1 MGAAVE
7 TQGMEACMSI
17 RLIAYLSAAA
27 LAAVVLAY
35 GLGRWQG
42 SAAERRACEAELHA
56 AELTAERQARESE
69 RKAQEAQNAI
79 VQDYERQVADYKR
92 TIDSYID
99 ADRLSD
105 TSTCPK
111 LSKPSGT
118 QPSLVCYT
126 RADIQRKVAESLAL
140 AAECD
145 EIAIR
150 YKAVVKA
157 YQSAYGAKEE

>member
-1 MGAAVE
+1 MIN
-7 TQGMEACMSI
+7 I
-17 RLIAYLSAAA
+17 RLLITLSAAA
-27 LAAVVLAY
+27 IAAVCLAY

-79 VQDYERQVADYKR
+79 VQDYEHQIADYKR
-92 TIDSYID
+92 SIDSYVD

-105 TSTCPK
+105 TSTCKDLPRA
-111 LSKPSGT
+111 SGA
-118 QPSLVCYT
+118 QPGLVCYT
-126 RADIQRKVAESLAL
+126 RADIQRKVAESMAI

-157 YQSAYGAKEE
+157 YESVRADR

>member
-1 MGAAVE
+1 M
-7 TQGMEACMSI
+7 QI
-17 RLIAYLSAAA
+17 RLIAYIVSAAI
-27 LAAVVLAY
+27 AAVVLAY

-42 SAAERRACEAELHA
+42 SAAERRACEAEIHA

-79 VQDYERQVADYKR
+79 ITDYEHQIADYKR
-92 TIDSYID
+92 SIDSYVD

-105 TSTCPK
+105 TSTCKDLPRA
-111 LSKPSGT
+111 SGA
-118 QPSLVCYT
+118 QPGLVCYA

-157 YQSAYGAKEE
+157 YQSAYSAKEE

>member
-1 MGAAVE
+1 
-7 TQGMEACMSI
+7 MSI

-27 LAAVVLAY
+27 IAAVVLAY
-35 GLGRWQG
+35 SLGRWQG
-42 SAAERRACEAELHA
+42 SAAERRACEAEIHA
-56 AELTAERQARESE
+56 AELTAERQARETE

-79 VQDYERQVADYKR
+79 IEDYERQVADYKR

-105 TSTCPK
+105 TSTCPDMPAK
-111 LSKPSGT
+111 TGT
-118 QPSLVCYT
+118 QPGLICYT

-150 YKAVVKA
+150 YKAVVRA
-157 YQSAYGAKEE
+157 YESVRADR

>member
-1 MGAAVE
+1 M
-7 TQGMEACMSI
+7 QI
-17 RLIAYLSAAA
+17 RLIAYIAAA
-27 LAAVVLAY
+27 AIAAVCIAY

-69 RKAQEAQNAI
+69 RKAQEVQNAI
-79 VQDYERQVADYKR
+79 VEDYERQVADYKR

-105 TSTCPK
+105 TSTCKDLPRA
-111 LSKPSGT
+111 PGT
-118 QPSLVCYT
+118 QPGAVCNT
-126 RADIQRKVAESLAL
+126 RADISRKVAESLAL
-140 AAECD
+140 AEECD
-145 EIAIR
+145 RLAIR
-150 YKAVVKA
+150 YKALVKA

>member
-1 MGAAVE
+1 
-7 TQGMEACMSI
+7 MSL
-17 RLIAYLSAAA
+17 RLIACLFASAI
-27 LAAVVLAY
+27 AAVVLAY

-42 SAAERRACEAELHA
+42 AAAERRACEAEIHA

-69 RKAQEAQNAI
+69 RRAQEAQNAI

-92 TIDSYID
+92 TIDSYVD

-105 TSTCPK
+105 TSTCPDMPK
-111 LSKPSGT
+111 ASGA
-118 QPSLVCYT
+118 QPGAVCYT
-126 RADIQRKVAESLAL
+126 RADIQRKVAESMAI

>member
-1 MGAAVE
+1 
-7 TQGMEACMSI
+7 MSI

-42 SAAERRACEAELHA
+42 SAAERRACEAEIHA

-69 RKAQEAQNAI
+69 RKAQEEQNAI

-99 ADRLSD
+99 TDRLSD

-111 LSKPSGT
+111 LPKAPGA
-118 QPSLVCYT
+118 QPGLVCYT
-126 RADIQRKVAESLAL
+126 KSDIQRKVAESLAL

-150 YKAVVKA
+150 YKALVKA

>member
-1 MGAAVE
+1 
-7 TQGMEACMSI
+7 MSI
-17 RLIAYLSAAA
+17 RLIAYIAAA
-27 LAAVVLAY
+27 AIAAVCIAY
-35 GLGRWQG
+35 GLGRYQG
-42 SAAERRACEAELHA
+42 AAAERRACEAEIHA

-79 VQDYERQVADYKR
+79 VEDYERQVADYKR
-92 TIDSYID
+92 TIDSYVD

-105 TSTCPK
+105 TSACKDLPRA
-111 LSKPSGT
+111 SGT
-118 QPSLVCYT
+118 QPGLVCYS
-126 RADIQRKVAESLAL
+126 RADIQEKVAESLAL

-150 YKAVVKA
+150 YKALVKA

>member
-1 MGAAVE
+1 
-7 TQGMEACMSI
+7 MSI

-27 LAAVVLAY
+27 IAAVVLAY
-35 GLGRWQG
+35 AVGRFQG
-42 SAAERRACEAELHA
+42 SAAERGACEAEIHT
-56 AELTAERQARESE
+56 AELTAERQARETE

-79 VQDYERQVADYKR
+79 VEDYERQVADYKR

-99 ADRLSD
+99 ADSLSG
-105 TSTCPK
+105 TSTCKDLPRA
-111 LSKPSGT
+111 SGA
-118 QPSLVCYT
+118 QPGLVCYT
-126 RADIQRKVAESLAL
+126 KSDISRKVAESLAL

>member
-1 MGAAVE
+1 MFNF
-7 TQGMEACMSI
+7 

-35 GLGRWQG
+35 GFGRWQG
-42 SAAERRACEAELHA
+42 SAAERRACEAEIHA

-79 VQDYERQVADYKR
+79 VEDYERQVADYKR
-92 TIDSYID
+92 TIDSYVD

-111 LSKPSGT
+111 LPKASGA
-118 QPSLVCYT
+118 QPGLVCYT
-126 RADIQRKVAESLAL
+126 RADISRKVAESLAL

-150 YKAVVKA
+150 YKALVKA
-157 YQSAYGAKEE
+157 YQSAVSAKEE

>member
-1 MGAAVE
+1 
-7 TQGMEACMSI
+7 MSL

-42 SAAERRACEAELHA
+42 SAAERRACEAEIHA
-56 AELTAERQARESE
+56 AELTAERQARETE

-79 VQDYERQVADYKR
+79 VEDYEHQIADYRR
-92 TIDSYID
+92 TVDAYVD

-105 TSTCPK
+105 TSTCKDLPRA
-111 LSKPSGT
+111 SGA
-118 QPSLVCYT
+118 QPGLVCYT
-126 RADIQRKVAESLAL
+126 KSDISQKVAESLAL

-145 EIAIR
+145 QLAIR
-150 YKAVVKA
+150 YRALVRA
-157 YQSAYGAKEE
+157 YESVRADR

>member
-1 MGAAVE
+1 M
-7 TQGMEACMSI
+7 QI
-17 RLIAYLSAAA
+17 RLIAYISAAA

-35 GLGRWQG
+35 GLGRYQG
-42 SAAERRACEAELHA
+42 AAAERRACEAEIHA
-56 AELTAERQARESE
+56 AELTAERQARDAE

-105 TSTCPK
+105 TSTCPDVPA
-111 LSKPSGT
+111 KPST
-118 QPSLVCYT
+118 QPGLVCYT

-150 YKAVVKA
+150 YKAVVRA
-157 YQSAYGAKEE
+157 YESVRADR

>member
-1 MGAAVE
+1 
-7 TQGMEACMSI
+7 MSI

-27 LAAVVLAY
+27 IAAVVLAY
-35 GLGRWQG
+35 GIGRWQG
-42 SAAERRACEAELHA
+42 SAAERRACEAEIHA
-56 AELTAERQARESE
+56 AELTAERQARDAE

-99 ADRLSD
+99 TDRLSD

-111 LSKPSGT
+111 LPKGSGA
-118 QPSLVCYT
+118 QPGLVCYT
-126 RADIQRKVAESLAL
+126 RADIQRKVAESLAVG
-140 AAECD
+140 AECD

-150 YKAVVKA
+150 YRALVRA
-157 YQSAYGAKEE
+157 YESARADR

>member
-1 MGAAVE
+1 
-7 TQGMEACMSI
+7 MSL

-35 GLGRWQG
+35 GLGRYQG
-42 SAAERRACEAELHA
+42 AAAERRACEAEIHA

-69 RKAQEAQNAI
+69 RRAQEAQNAI
-79 VQDYERQVADYKR
+79 VEDYEHQISDYRR
-92 TIDSYID
+92 TIDAYVD

-105 TSTCPK
+105 TSTCKDLPRA
-111 LSKPSGT
+111 SGT
-118 QPSLVCYT
+118 QPGAVCYT

>member
-1 MGAAVE
+1 MIN
-7 TQGMEACMSI
+7 I
-17 RLIAYLSAAA
+17 RLLITLSAAA
-27 LAAVVLAY
+27 IAAVVLAY
-35 GLGRWQG
+35 GIGRWQG
-42 SAAERRACEAELHA
+42 SAAERRACEAEIHA
-56 AELTAERQARESE
+56 AELTAERQARDAE
-69 RKAQEAQNAI
+69 RKAQEAQNGI
-79 VQDYERQVADYKR
+79 IQDYEHQIADYRR
-92 TIDSYID
+92 TVDAYVD

-111 LSKPSGT
+111 LPKPSGT
-118 QPSLVCYT
+118 QPGLVCYT

-157 YQSAYGAKEE
+157 YQSAYSAKEE

>member
-1 MGAAVE
+1 
-7 TQGMEACMSI
+7 MSI

-27 LAAVVLAY
+27 IAAVVLAY

-42 SAAERRACEAELHA
+42 SAAERRACEAEIHA
-56 AELTAERQARESE
+56 AELTAERQARETE
-69 RKAQEAQNAI
+69 RKAQEAQNGI
-79 VQDYERQVADYKR
+79 IQDYEHQIADYRR

-111 LSKPSGT
+111 LPEASGA
-118 QPSLVCYT
+118 QSGLVCYT
-126 RADIQRKVAESLAL
+126 KSDISRKVAESLAL

-150 YKAVVKA
+150 YKALVKA
-157 YQSAYGAKEE
+157 YQSAYSAKEE

>member
-1 MGAAVE
+1 
-7 TQGMEACMSI
+7 MSI
-17 RLIAYLSAAA
+17 RLIACLSATAI
-27 LAAVVLAY
+27 AAVVLAY
-35 GLGRWQG
+35 GIGRWQG
-42 SAAERRACEAELHA
+42 STAERRACEAEIHA
-56 AELTAERQARESE
+56 AELTAERQARDAE

-79 VQDYERQVADYKR
+79 VEDYERQVADYKR

-99 ADRLSD
+99 ADRLSG
-105 TSTCPK
+105 TSTCKDLPRA
-111 LSKPSGT
+111 SGT
-118 QPSLVCYT
+118 QPGLVCYT

-145 EIAIR
+145 QLAIK

>member
-1 MGAAVE
+1 MLNF
-7 TQGMEACMSI
+7 

-35 GLGRWQG
+35 GIGRWQG

-105 TSTCPK
+105 TSTCK
-111 LSKPSGT
+111 DLSKPSGAE
-118 QPSLVCYT
+118 SGLVCYT

-150 YKAVVKA
+150 YKALVKA
-157 YQSAYGAKEE
+157 YQSAYSAKEE

>member
-1 MGAAVE
+1 MIN
-7 TQGMEACMSI
+7 I
-17 RLIAYLSAAA
+17 RLLITLSAAA
-27 LAAVVLAY
+27 IAAVCLAY

-42 SAAERRACEAELHA
+42 SAAERRACEAEIHA

-79 VQDYERQVADYKR
+79 VTDYERQVADYKR

-111 LSKPSGT
+111 LPEASGA
-118 QPSLVCYT
+118 QPGLVCYT
-126 RADIQRKVAESLAL
+126 KSDISRKVAESLAL

-150 YKAVVKA
+150 YKALVKA
-157 YQSAYGAKEE
+157 YNALGAKEE

>member
-1 MGAAVE
+1 
-7 TQGMEACMSI
+7 MSI
-17 RLIAYLSAAA
+17 RLIAYI
-27 LAAVVLAY
+27 AAVAIAAVCIAY

-42 SAAERRACEAELHA
+42 SAAERRACEAEIHA
-56 AELTAERQARESE
+56 AELTAERQARETE
-69 RKAQEAQNAI
+69 RRAQEAQNAI
-79 VQDYERQVADYKR
+79 VEDYEHQIADYKR
-92 TIDSYID
+92 SIDSYVD

-105 TSTCPK
+105 TSTCKDLPRA
-111 LSKPSGT
+111 SGA
-118 QPSLVCYT
+118 QPGAVCYT